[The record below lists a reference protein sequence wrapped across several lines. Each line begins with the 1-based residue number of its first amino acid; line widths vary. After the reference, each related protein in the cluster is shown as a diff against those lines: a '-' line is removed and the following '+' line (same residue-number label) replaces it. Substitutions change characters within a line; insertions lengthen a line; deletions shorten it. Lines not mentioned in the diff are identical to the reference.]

1 MDPDTNNLL
10 PEDIFRIV
18 FEKSPGSILV
28 KADIPRFT
36 ILAASDNYLEVTS
49 STREGI
55 VGKGFFEAF
64 PDDET
69 IEHDETAARKIFT
82 RVIETC
88 QKVDVPTYKYDIYNQ
103 ATGKRERHFWSCTNI
118 PVMDEQNRIAY
129 ILNTVTD
136 ITEEV
141 KAKEEAIE
149 SESRL
154 RMATEATGLAT
165 WELHIATG
173 AFVYTPRLAEIFGYS
188 AEAKPTLEEIRSHI
202 TDEDMDQIVRPSYRN
217 ALLTGEHAYEVRIQ
231 WDDGSAHWIQTQG
244 VVEFDAAKQP
254 IRMIGTVLDITESK
268 RDEIRKN
275 DFIAMASHELK
286 TPLTSLKAYI
296 QLLAQKLKK
305 NNDPFIINAL
315 GRANNQV
322 NKMAS
327 LIYGF
332 LDLSRLESG
341 RLQVRLQTFDINK
354 LVADTI
360 SEANLVNYNHK
371 IIFKPQAYTPVNA
384 DLDRLGHVVSNLLSN
399 AMKYS
404 PNGSTITVAIH
415 TIDDHVQVSVTD
427 TGIGIKPR
435 DQEKIFQ
442 RFYRVE
448 NEHIRTVSGFGIG
461 LYLASEIIQRHK
473 GKIWVESRENEG
485 ATFYFSLPLAS

>member
-1 MDPDTNNLL
+1 MDPDANTLL

-18 FEKSPGSILV
+18 FEKSPGSILI

-36 ILAASDNYLEVTS
+36 ILAASDSYLEVTS

-69 IEHDETAARKIFT
+69 VEHDETAARKIFT

-88 QKVDVPTYKYDIYNQ
+88 QKIDVPTYKYDIYK
-103 ATGKRERHFWSCTNI
+103 ADTGQYERHFWSCTNI
-118 PVMDEQNRIAY
+118 PVMDKQNKIAY

-149 SESRL
+149 SENRL

-165 WELHIATG
+165 WELHMATG
-173 AFVYTPRLAEIFGYS
+173 DFVYTPRLAEIFGYS
-188 AEAKPTLEEIRSHI
+188 ADAKPTLEEIRSHI
-202 TDEDMDQIVRPSYRN
+202 ADEDMDQIVMPSHRN
-217 ALLTGEHAYEVRIQ
+217 AMVTGEHAYEVKIQ
-231 WDDGSAHWIQTQG
+231 WGDGSSHWIQTQG
-244 VVEFDAAKQP
+244 IVQFDAAKNP
-254 IRMIGTVLDITESK
+254 VRMIGTVLDITESK

-296 QLLAQKLKK
+296 QLLTQKLKK
-305 NNDPFIINAL
+305 SNDPFITNAL
-315 GRANNQV
+315 NRANNQV
-322 NKMAS
+322 NKMSS

-341 RLQVRLQTFDINK
+341 RLQVKLQTFDINK
-354 LVADTI
+354 LTADMI
-360 SEANLVNYNHK
+360 SEANMTSNNHK

-384 DLDRLGHVVSNLLSN
+384 DIDRIGQVVSNFLSN
-399 AMKYS
+399 AIKYS
-404 PNGSTITVAIH
+404 PNGSTITVAIK
-415 TIDDHVQVSVTD
+415 TIGDHVQVSVTD
-427 TGIGIKPR
+427 EGIGIRPK

-448 NEHIRTVSGFGIG
+448 NEHIKTISGFGIG

-473 GKIWVESRENEG
+473 GKIWVESHEDEG
-485 ATFYFSLPLAS
+485 STFYFSLPLAN